1 MGHICGTMWAS
12 SPTVCHAGRGKILIV
27 WWLSRSNVGCWFGPT
42 GSLTPTGMGESNVDP
57 YTVGESSVGT
67 MDRLRCQSGYMLVMV
82 MVFMALV
89 TIVVISMLDTSVMEA
104 LISRNIRDGEQAFQL
119 AEGAVFLG
127 VEQSYQVLSQNYRT
141 VEILPAVLELAETN
155 FTDSVDGK
163 TVEMQVSNP
172 RLIEQRSDY
181 CIYEIRGQG
190 TCPPAQYRL
199 KVQVRFDYLEYHS
212 LHYGTDGSVS
222 MAFSHRDFLD
232 RGKIIR
238 MEKELQP

>member
-1 MGHICGTMWAS
+1 
-12 SPTVCHAGRGKILIV
+12 
-27 WWLSRSNVGCWFGPT
+27 
-42 GSLTPTGMGESNVDP
+42 
-57 YTVGESSVGT
+57 
-67 MDRLRCQSGYMLVMV
+67 MLVMV

-104 LISRNIRDGEQAFQL
+104 LISRNIRDAEQAFQL

-232 RGKIIR
+232 RGKVIK
-238 MEKELQP
+238 MERALQP